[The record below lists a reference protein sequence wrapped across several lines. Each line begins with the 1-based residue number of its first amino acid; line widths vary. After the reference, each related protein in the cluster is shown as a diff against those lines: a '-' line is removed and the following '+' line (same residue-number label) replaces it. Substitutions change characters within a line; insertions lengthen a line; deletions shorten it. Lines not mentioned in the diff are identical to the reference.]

1 MTARDGAAR
10 PIITLTTDFGL
21 ADSYVAEMKGVILG
35 INAQATIVDVSH
47 AVRPQRILQAVFM
60 TQVAWRSFPTGAIHV
75 AIVDPGVGTDRRAIA
90 LVTPRGHFVGPD
102 NGVLS
107 AALPD
112 DARPQS
118 PGDPTSVALPDDAR
132 PQSPGGPT
140 SVAVPAGCRAFTI
153 TNPRLL
159 REPLSATFHGRD
171 VFAPAAAHLSLG
183 MPAETLGE
191 PVDALLAFPPI
202 RARRRADGALQAEVV
217 HIDRFGNVVTD
228 ARAEDLPEGAFTVEL
243 AGQRVPGPVRTYA
256 DATGPAALVTSSG
269 YLAVILPN
277 GSAAETLGVEI
288 GDGAL
293 LRPGR

>member
-1 MTARDGAAR
+1 MTVRDGAAR

-21 ADSYVAEMKGVILG
+21 ADSYVAEMKGIILG

-47 AVRPQRILQAVFM
+47 AVRPQRLLQAVFI
-60 TQVAWRSFPTGAIHV
+60 TQAAWLSFPTGAVHV

-107 AALPD
+107 AALPEE
-112 DARPQS
+112 
-118 PGDPTSVALPDDAR
+118 AR

-202 RARRRADGALQAEVV
+202 RARRRADDALEAEVV
-217 HIDRFGNVVTD
+217 HVDRFGNVVTD
-228 ARAEDLPEGAFTVEL
+228 ARAEDLPEGPFTVEL

-256 DATGPAALVTSSG
+256 EATGPAALVTSSG